1 MGVQGHE
8 VSDPELL
15 LLENHREAGVLQA
28 QRLVKCNFVLGVV
41 LFRPLMCAADLMALG
56 NT

>member
-15 LLENHREAGVLQA
+15 LLENHQEAGALQA
-28 QRLVKCNFVLGVV
+28 QHLVKCNFILGVV
-41 LFRPLMCAADLMALG
+41 LFRPLMCAVDLMALG